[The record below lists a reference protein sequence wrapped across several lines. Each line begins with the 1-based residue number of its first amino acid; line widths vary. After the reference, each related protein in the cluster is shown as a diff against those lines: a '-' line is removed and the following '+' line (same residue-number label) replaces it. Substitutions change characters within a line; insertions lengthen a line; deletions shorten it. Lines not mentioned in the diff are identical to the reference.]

1 MSFER
6 DLDRMIKVKA
16 KLMFNLNKE
25 RQLEDLPPVYED
37 ITLTSIAMQ
46 YATSLK
52 GSATASESQLYLKR
66 LNDQERTD
74 VQDYKIC

>member
-66 LNDQERTD
+66 LKDQERTD